1 MRKEQSNSARQ
12 RMKIG
17 ELARICGL
25 GIETLRYYERLGLLD
40 CSSRS
45 ASGYRLFEP
54 DAIERLEFIRKA
66 QALGFTLLEIR
77 ELIEHRRRG
86 ENPCQRV
93 RETVRARLNEINQR
107 ILQLQAYRDELA
119 NTLKDWEKQGDL
131 PGHVCGLI
139 ESAEIEKSIAVRNGP
154 SRSRPRSAQIT
165 ENRKTKGEI

>member
-1 MRKEQSNSARQ
+1 MQKERQNNVRKW
-12 RMKIG
+12 MKIG

-40 CSSRS
+40 CASRS

-66 QALGFTLLEIR
+66 QALGFSLSEIR
-77 ELIEHRRRG
+77 ELIEHRRTG

-119 NTLKDWEKQGDL
+119 NTLKDWEKKGDL

-139 ESAEIEKSIAVRNGP
+139 ESTEIEKSIVVRNGP
-154 SRSRPRSAQIT
+154 SRSSHRSAQIT
-165 ENRKTKGEI
+165 EK